1 MIFMINIKIIMN
13 IDLVKATEQANSLEK
28 ISDYEKA
35 KSIIQDFSETTYY
48 YDEKDAKPSA
58 DLVDNED
65 YKQLMDYI
73 LDAHFV
79 QYAVGSTRYADTKE
93 EKVDVF
99 LGNIDETETD
109 LRTFLDNFVC
119 DTSHPDVKTY
129 LLEDFPDPEAFAIHL
144 LNGYFHNNFLHYLKK
159 LG

>member
-1 MIFMINIKIIMN
+1 MN
-13 IDLVKATEQANSLEK
+13 IDLAKATAQANSLQE

-73 LDAHFV
+73 LDSQFV
-79 QYAVGSTRYADTKE
+79 QSAVGSANRSDSKE

-99 LGNIDETETD
+99 LENIDETETD
-109 LRTFLDNFVC
+109 LLTYLENFVND

-144 LNGYFHNNFLHYLKK
+144 FKGYFQNNFLYYLEK